1 MESRTVGSSGVK
13 DKIDLSLDDIIR
25 LNKKQRQ
32 ASKKG
37 TVNRKVPPKG
47 RLPQGKRPGPSPST
61 PGGTAQRGDI
71 SRFAPRGHRG
81 PPAAVKRRRAQGV
94 ITGLA
99 ARRST
104 TVFRGIAPLNR
115 PMVDQKT
122 KPFVHEMQ
130 RRRINQQRRPYRQT
144 EAPKP
149 SHTFSRKPIQLRR
162 TAPPTH
168 QVQREARQATFFS
181 RRGLKVQAAVP
192 KTTAA
197 PVVHQMRQ
205 WRTPSTVNGI
215 LTVCIDNPTARTQPE
230 PARAWSLHPQSTPA
244 VEVKEEK
251 KPDKKPPKGVA
262 LQFDINSVGKQHVQ
276 LEPLPEEI
284 EFTVRYRQCWRAG
297 DFVSTTITLNERF
310 RVLKERRTTA
320 AKSTKAGRFVTVG

>member
-1 MESRTVGSSGVK
+1 MESRTVGFSGVK

-37 TVNRKVPPKG
+37 IINRKVPSKG
-47 RLPQGKRPGPSPST
+47 RLPQGKRPGSSPST
-61 PGGTAQRGDI
+61 PGGTTQRGDM
-71 SRFAPRGHRG
+71 FKFGTRGHKG

-99 ARRST
+99 ARKSAAI
-104 TVFRGIAPLNR
+104 FRGIAPLNR
-115 PMVDQKT
+115 PFVDQKT
-122 KPFVHEMQ
+122 KPIVHEMQ
-130 RRRINQQRRPYRQT
+130 RRRINPQRRPYRQT

-149 SHTFSRKPIQLRR
+149 SHTLSRKPIQLRR

-181 RRGLKVQAAVP
+181 RRGLKVQATVP

-197 PVVHQMRQ
+197 PVVHQMRP

-215 LTVCIDNPTARTQPE
+215 LTVCIDNPSARTQPE

-244 VEVKEEK
+244 VEVKKEK
-251 KPDKKPPKGVA
+251 EPEKKPPKGVP
-262 LQFDINSVGKQHVQ
+262 LQFDINSVGKQ
-276 LEPLPEEI
+276 
-284 EFTVRYRQCWRAG
+284 
-297 DFVSTTITLNERF
+297 TTITLNERF
-310 RVLKERRTTA
+310 HIMKERRTAT
-320 AKSTKAGRFVTVG
+320 AKSTKASRYVTVG

>member
-262 LQFDINSVGKQHVQ
+262 LQFDINSVGKQ
-276 LEPLPEEI
+276 
-284 EFTVRYRQCWRAG
+284 
-297 DFVSTTITLNERF
+297 TTITLNERF